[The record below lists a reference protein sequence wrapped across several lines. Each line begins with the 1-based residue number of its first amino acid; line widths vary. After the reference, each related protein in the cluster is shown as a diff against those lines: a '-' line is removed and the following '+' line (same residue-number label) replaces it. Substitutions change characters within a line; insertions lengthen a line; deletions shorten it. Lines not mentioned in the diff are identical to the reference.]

1 MLVRMKKLL
10 FILFAA
16 ALPLTSIAA
25 FAAEHKAETH
35 KAAAHKDTHK
45 AAPKKAEKSKKES
58 AKKPEK
64 KNTSKPDLISKAAA
78 ISPAAGPAA
87 AEGAAAVASPTSP
100 YQQAVY
106 VYHPATGTV
115 LVDQNGEARMGPASL
130 TKMMTLY
137 LTFDALK
144 TGRLTLQT
152 QVPVSERAWRT
163 EGSKMFI
170 EVGKTVAVEDLI
182 RGISIVSGND
192 ACVAIAEQL
201 GGTEEGF
208 AQMMNAKAKE
218 LGMANT
224 HFVNANG
231 LPDPNQYTSAH
242 DMAMLLTAIFR
253 DFPEFKHY
261 MAEEEFTYN
270 GIRQQNRNGLLH
282 TDLGIDAGK
291 TGHTEQSGYHLAST
305 ALQNNERL
313 VVVVMGRAGFADRE
327 GESLKQYRQFFATYS
342 THTLFKPGDVVVA
355 DVPVWHG
362 NVSKVGL
369 TVAEPVAAYVNNAN
383 PGEVKAKVKY
393 QQPIVAPAA
402 ADKPVGEITVTLASG
417 QTITAG
423 LFPAQAIA
431 EGNFASRFW
440 QSLKAKF

>member
-1 MLVRMKKLL
+1 MKKNLVLL
-10 FILFAA
+10 LALLLT
-16 ALPLTSIAA
+16 LPL
-25 FAAEHKAETH
+25 
-35 KAAAHKDTHK
+35 
-45 AAPKKAEKSKKES
+45 
-58 AKKPEK
+58 
-64 KNTSKPDLISKAAA
+64 AA
-78 ISPAAGPAA
+78 IAQQKDKNGKIVLPERQTHHVTVKGSSVKSEKDLPTRNKKTVKPINPLVNFSAVSPSAGPAGTKG
-87 AEGAAAVASPTSP
+87 EDGAATAVSAT
-100 YQQAVY
+100 YAQAAF

-144 TGRLTLQT
+144 SGRITLQT

-170 EVGKTVAVEDLI
+170 EVGKTVPVEDLI

-192 ACVAIAEQL
+192 ACVAISEQL

-218 LGMANT
+218 LGMSNT
-224 HFVNANG
+224 NFVNANG

-270 GIRQQNRNGLLH
+270 NIRQQNRNGLLH

-291 TGHTEQSGYHLAST
+291 TGHTQESGYHLAST

-313 VVVVMGRAGFADRE
+313 VVVVMGRNSFSDRE
-327 GESLKQYRQFFATYS
+327 GESLKFYRQFFATFS

-362 NVSKVGL
+362 NVSKAAL

-383 PGEVKAKVKY
+383 PGEVKASVKY
-393 QQPIVAPAA
+393 QQPIIAPAA
-402 ADKPVGEITVTLASG
+402 ADKPVGEITVTLGSG

-431 EGNFASRFW
+431 EAGFFGKFW